1 MVNRIR
7 DNLNFLLVIFFKAKI
22 NFYCF
27 KLIRLKKWFQFP
39 GRLGS
44 VHFSL
49 VLLTSTTRLVSCGIH
64 FKVYGHCWIIHST
77 SAYIYLVYRY
87 AIYKITYIPTGTLS
101 LTYIIYAPVELNY
114 LGFPDFSFSL
124 VSLGLCLGYLLT
136 LPVFSISVA
145 HPCKPLLTPWTLIKT
160 IIK

>member
-27 KLIRLKKWFQFP
+27 KLIRFKKWFQFP
-39 GRLGS
+39 VRLGS

-101 LTYIIYAPVELNY
+101 LSHIHNLCSRRTEL
-114 LGFPDFSFSL
+114 LRFPWFFFL
-124 VSLGLCLGYLLT
+124 PCLSGALLR
-136 LPVFSISVA
+136 LPP
-145 HPCKPLLTPWTLIKT
+145 HPSRL
-160 IIK
+160 